1 MDAVII
7 GSGNTAT
14 VLARL
19 MKKNQ
24 HTILQI
30 ISRHIQHAQQLATEM
45 NCDFANDIS
54 AINNNAE
61 IYLIAVSDTA
71 IESIASKIKLK
82 EKLIVHTCGAVNK
95 NVLKDVSEN
104 YGVLYP
110 LQSLRKEN
118 PHIPAIPFLID
129 GNSAHTKKEISAF
142 AKTLSPFVSEAT
154 DEERMRLHVSA
165 VIVSNFTNHLYAL
178 TKEFCDAE
186 AVDFSLLLPLIH
198 EVGHRLSHYPPDEM
212 QTGPASRGDIETIA
226 VHKEWLEKYPQLQK
240 IYAMMSE
247 SIMQF
252 IK

>member
-54 AINNNAE
+54 VINNNAE

-82 EKLIVHTCGAVNK
+82 EKLM
-95 NVLKDVSEN
+95 L
-104 YGVLYP
+104 
-110 LQSLRKEN
+110 
-118 PHIPAIPFLID
+118 
-129 GNSAHTKKEISAF
+129 
-142 AKTLSPFVSEAT
+142 
-154 DEERMRLHVSA
+154 
-165 VIVSNFTNHLYAL
+165 HLY
-178 TKEFCDAE
+178 
-186 AVDFSLLLPLIH
+186 S
-198 EVGHRLSHYPPDEM
+198 M
-212 QTGPASRGDIETIA
+212 QPGIIWWCCQ
-226 VHKEWLEKYPQLQK
+226 HKK
-240 IYAMMSE
+240 IL
-247 SIMQF
+247 
-252 IK
+252 KT